1 MIRLTRPRPPAIH
14 WPSVRGRARADAGPL
29 LLAAAVVMVVTLLAC
44 ATPPLLRAAADDA
57 VRDATRE
64 AGRDADVLAHA
75 RWEYDDGLGGRIRAP
90 HLPEDIDDFR
100 DRAKA
105 ALDPG
110 LRAVLQA
117 PVATVTSPTL
127 KITDGSLL
135 RTFQLSYLVD
145 DRGPFSETQVSWI
158 AGGPPAPAVPPEDA
172 RVAAPYNGPPWPVQ
186 VGLSE
191 ADAAALGLGPGD
203 RIPLADEFR
212 RIKNVQVSGIF
223 RATDSTDPT
232 WRLAPWLLRPVSGAD
247 GVGTTRLGGLLS
259 PGSLPDA
266 RLAFDQDEL
275 DRTVRF
281 SPDPDTLG
289 SDSAEAITASLA
301 TLKATSG
308 ASSIG
313 DTTLK
318 WESQLDL
325 VLREVQTRVNA
336 ASAQASVLLT
346 GVLAGAVLVLL
357 LAADLL
363 MRRRLPALA
372 TARQRGVGL
381 PDLGAELLVESVG
394 VALAAATVG
403 LALARLVTPAVSWWW
418 AVPVALAAA
427 AAGPAFGTLY
437 AGRATR
443 DRRAPANRAARRW
456 IRQTHQLRRAALE
469 AAVVIAA
476 VAALVALHQRG
487 IVPATA
493 GGATGPWSTQD
504 GGAALP
510 AGAPALGVIAGTL
523 VLLWLLPAGTR
534 LALRRALRSRRP
546 LAVFGTARAA
556 ATSARAL
563 PLLVMA
569 VAAALATFALTLDA
583 TADRGLADGAWRT
596 VGADARIDVNP
607 TSGVDVDAL
616 ARSIA
621 AAPGVRQAV
630 AAQVIDSARVTTDA
644 TLVTPRVVIVDAAA
658 FQRLLATTPLP
669 DAPALAQL
677 GAVRQGDVPALVRSG
692 DGSLRPGMRLRLPR
706 DDDAPAIGLTA
717 VGTAPAVGGTGDVVI
732 VDAAALT
739 AAGVPDV
746 PNTVWVTGPGTAR
759 AVTANTPA
767 ATSAVFR
774 ADLLHERRAAPL
786 TAGLLRLAGIST
798 AALLALGLLGLALGA
813 AAGAP
818 ERWQTLSRLRTL
830 GLRVR
835 EARWVAAGELLPPVA
850 VAAVGGPLLGILLA
864 HLTFGPLALRLLVG
878 SDGDPAVTVPWWG
891 AALLA
896 VAFLAA
902 VAVVVPVESALRR
915 RRRLSEVLRAGG

>member
-1 MIRLTRPRPPAIH
+1 MIRPRTPAVH
-14 WPSVRGRARADAGPL
+14 WPSVRGRARADTGPL
-29 LLAAAVVMVVTLLAC
+29 LLAAVVVVVVTLLAG
-44 ATPPLLRAAADDA
+44 AAPPLLRAAADDA
-57 VRDATRE
+57 VRDAARA

-75 RWEYDDGLGGRIRAP
+75 RWEYDDGLGGRVRAP
-90 HLPEDIDDFR
+90 HLAEDMDNFR
-100 DRAKA
+100 DRAKLD
-105 ALDPG
+105 LDPA
-110 LRAVLQA
+110 LAAVLRP
-117 PVATVTSPTL
+117 PVATVTGPTL

-135 RTFQLSYLVD
+135 RTFQLTYLLD
-145 DRGPFSETQVSWI
+145 EHGPYSAAPRVTWV
-158 AGGPPAPAVPPEDA
+158 AGGPPRSTVDGDVTVPH
-172 RVAAPYNGPPWPVQ
+172 NGPPWPVQ

-191 ADAAALGLGPGD
+191 VDAAALGLRPGD
-203 RIPLADEFR
+203 RIPLVDQYKR
-212 RIKNVQVSGIF
+212 VKNVQVSGIF
-223 RATDSTDPT
+223 RATDSADPT
-232 WRLAPWLLRPVSGAD
+232 WRLAPWLLRPVAGAD

-259 PGSLPDA
+259 PDSLPDA
-266 RLAFDQDEL
+266 RLAFDREEL

-281 SPDPDTLG
+281 SPDPDALD
-289 SDSAEAITASLA
+289 SDSAQAITAALA

-308 ASSIG
+308 ASNVG
-313 DTTLK
+313 DTSLK
-318 WESQLDL
+318 WESQLDF
-325 VLREVQTRVNA
+325 VLREVRTRVNA

-381 PDLGAELLVESVG
+381 ADLGTELLIESTA
-394 VALAAATVG
+394 VALVAAAAG
-403 LALARLVTPAVSWWW
+403 LALARAVTPGVSWWS

-437 AGRATR
+437 AARATR

-456 IRQTHQLRRAALE
+456 IRQTSQLRRAALE

-476 VAALVALHQRG
+476 VAALAALHQRG
-487 IVPATA
+487 IVPPSGA

-510 AGAPALGVIAGTL
+510 SSAPALGAISGTL

-546 LAVFGTARAA
+546 LAVFATARAA
-556 ATSARAL
+556 ATSTRAL

-569 VAAALATFALTLDA
+569 ATAALASFALTLGTSA
-583 TADRGLADGAWRT
+583 ERGLADGAWRT
-596 VGADARIDVNP
+596 VGADARLDVNP
-607 TSGVDVDAL
+607 AAGIDVATL
-616 ARSIA
+616 TRSIA

-630 AAQVIDSARVTTDA
+630 AAQVIDGARVTTA
-644 TLVTPRVVIVDAAA
+644 ETLVTPRLVIVDAAA

-677 GAVRQGDVPALVRSG
+677 ASTGQGDVPALVRSG
-692 DGSLRPGMRLRLPR
+692 DGSLRTGMRLRLPR
-706 DDDAPAIGLTA
+706 EDAPAIWLKA
-717 VGTAPAVGGTGDVVI
+717 VGTAPTVGETGDIVI
-732 VDAAALT
+732 VDAAALA
-739 AAGVPDV
+739 AAGAPAV
-746 PNTVWVTGPGTAR
+746 PNTVWVTGPGAAQ
-759 AVTANTPA
+759 AVTGHT
-767 ATSAVFR
+767 AVLR
-774 ADLLHERRAAPL
+774 ADVLRERRTAPL
-786 TAGLLRLAGIST
+786 TAGLLRLAGISA
-798 AALLALGLLGLALGA
+798 AALVALGLLGLALGA

-835 EARWVAAGELLPPVA
+835 EARWVATGELLPPVA
-850 VAAVGGPLLGILLA
+850 VAAIGGPLLGILLA
-864 HLTFGPLALRLLVG
+864 HLTFGPLALRLIAG
-878 SDGDPAVTVPWWG
+878 TDGDPAVAVPWWG
-891 AALLA
+891 AAMVA
-896 VAFLAA
+896 VAFLVA